1 LFRKGRTIAGVI
13 LENIKQKRKKAIWF
27 SVSNDLKLDA
37 KRDLNDIGISD
48 EYPIKGLIEVGV

>member
-1 LFRKGRTIAGVI
+1 M
-13 LENIKQKRKKAIWF
+13 ENIKQKRKKAIWF